1 MKIYVVDFE
10 EVLKNFT
17 PYHESLKKIQSEKQK
32 FADDIEDI
40 KKEMETIVNSSRSL
54 LLDENTQRDNANRFK
69 DLQTK
74 AIKLESEFRN
84 DIVTL
89 QNSEL
94 EQNFKQVSE
103 IVQDWSSKENLDLV
117 INKSQALFVSEKYD
131 ATSKIVDILKEKELY
146 QEYNESEFL
155 IEM

>member
-1 MKIYVVDFE
+1 
-10 EVLKNFT
+10 
-17 PYHESLKKIQSEKQK
+17 
-32 FADDIEDI
+32 
-40 KKEMETIVNSSRSL
+40 
-54 LLDENTQRDNANRFK
+54 
-69 DLQTK
+69 
-74 AIKLESEFRN
+74 
-84 DIVTL
+84 L

-94 EQNFKQVSE
+94 EQNFKQISE
-103 IVQDWSSKENLDLV
+103 IVHDWSTKEKLDIV